1 MRPGYPPEGRKEEDR
16 TMKTKGLFALLV
28 VALVLTALGC
38 ASNKGVAPR
47 RVDPGQASLG
57 EGTGIGSQDLGEV
70 TDKMARSIL
79 STPEIANAP
88 TPPVIA
94 LLPVTNDTRFAIN
107 KDLFNK
113 RIKALLNTQ
122 CQGKVK
128 FIARDR
134 IEAVERERE
143 LKREGQVTSGAEGD
157 LAGADYFLT
166 GELTGLS
173 QAASTGR
180 SDYVLYTFRLIDA
193 ETSIEV
199 WENFSEIK
207 KEGLEDAAYR

>member
-1 MRPGYPPEGRKEEDR
+1 MRNHL
-16 TMKTKGLFALLV
+16 GLLMLFVAAALL
-28 VALVLTALGC
+28 LDGC
-38 ASNKGVAPR
+38 ARSSGPRGGVPPQ
-47 RVDPGQASLG
+47 RVDPSVQSRG
-57 EGTGIGSQDLGEV
+57 EGTGIGSQDLVEV

-79 STPEIANAP
+79 STPKIAHAS

-94 LLPVTNDTRFAIN
+94 LLPVINDTRFPIN
-107 KDLFNK
+107 RELFNR

-122 CQGKVK
+122 CEGKVY
-128 FIARDR
+128 FVARDR
-134 IEAVERERE
+134 IESVERERE
-143 LKREGQVTSGAEGD
+143 LKREGLVTSGGEGD
-157 LAGADYFLT
+157 LAGADFFLT

-199 WENFSEIK
+199 WENFAEIK